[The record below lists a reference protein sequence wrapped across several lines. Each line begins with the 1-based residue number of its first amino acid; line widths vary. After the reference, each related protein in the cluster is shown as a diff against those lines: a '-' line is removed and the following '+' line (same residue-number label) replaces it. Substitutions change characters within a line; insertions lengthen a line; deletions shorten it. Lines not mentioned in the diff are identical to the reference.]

1 MLVETDVI
9 TVLIVDDQA
18 SYRSAA
24 EMVVSLTA
32 GFEVVGLAEDG
43 ERGVEMALVLEPDL
57 VLMDINMPGIDGLEA
72 TRQIRARSGP
82 PVLIFST
89 YEASE
94 FTEKALAA
102 GAIGFVSKSDFD
114 PDVLAAAWSAG
125 RPE

>member
-1 MLVETDVI
+1 MLVETDMI
-9 TVLIVDDQA
+9 KVLIVDDQA
-18 SYRSAA
+18 TYRSAA
-24 EMVVSLTA
+24 EMVVSLTE

-43 ERGVEMALVLEPDL
+43 ERGVEMALAIEPDL

-72 TRQIRARSGP
+72 TRQIRAQDGP

-94 FTEKALAA
+94 FTDKAVAA

-114 PDVLAAAWSAG
+114 PAVLAAAWSRG

>member
-1 MLVETDVI
+1 MLVETDMI
-9 TVLIVDDQA
+9 KVLIVDDQA

-24 EMVVSLTA
+24 EMVVSLTE
-32 GFEVVGLAEDG
+32 GFEVIGLAEDG
-43 ERGVEMALVLEPDL
+43 ERGVEMALAIEPDL

-72 TRQIRARSGP
+72 TRQIRAQDGP

-94 FTEKALAA
+94 FTDKAVAA

-114 PDVLAAAWSAG
+114 PSVLAAVWSRG